1 MARQRR
7 FDRRGAAAGGST
19 RAPGRP
25 GRELPDE
32 PLTRQDVRLIA
43 LVTGVATAVRL
54 IFPVVWSERD
64 ALGSAFYVGDARA
77 FTAFASAIVAG
88 QPFDNGV
95 PFHPPGWAHVLAT
108 FYALAGYDP
117 VRGSPPDPAAIKAF
131 VAVVSGLACGASAVL
146 ARLIGGRLA
155 LTAIAPLAV
164 FHFGHTV
171 QGTVANTEALYGLL
185 LAVLLSSLALATRHG
200 WLDVPDVGATR
211 FGASAAIGA
220 LAGCVA
226 VVRAEFLLGTA
237 LVGIVIARSAAR
249 TSRGLV
255 VAAYAAGVAA
265 SLAPSTV
272 AHWRSI
278 DAFNTRNASRLAAP
292 LPRLAPVTSYGA
304 FSFALANHAEAD
316 GGPNSD
322 HPLLVP
328 ANEDEEARLAAG
340 LLDLSVSSVH
350 RLYVDGYGIGLRWWW
365 EHPADALVLLWRKSR
380 IAYGALG
387 LGYGPLD
394 APVGAEGI
402 RRRVDLVEP
411 EAMWLAPLHLGLL
424 IFGWYRLRRCA
435 PDMAWLFAI
444 PVVTLLASTWLFYGY
459 VRLVVA
465 YMPVLWV
472 LQAVA
477 IAALAAR
484 TGLGR
489 WLEARGGT
497 IAAAILL
504 VGLAAV
510 SAAAIRPRSAVLDG
524 PRGEDGQVF
533 VDETVRVRT
542 LGPEP

>member
-1 MARQRR
+1 M
-7 FDRRGAAAGGST
+7 
-19 RAPGRP
+19 
-25 GRELPDE
+25 
-32 PLTRQDVRLIA
+32 
-43 LVTGVATAVRL
+43 ATAVRL
-54 IFPVVWSERD
+54 LFPAVWSERD
-64 ALGSAFYVGDARA
+64 ALESIFYAGDVRA
-77 FTAFASAIVAG
+77 FTDFAAAIVSG

-95 PFHPPGWAHVLAT
+95 PFHPPGWAHVLAA

-117 VRGSPPDPAAIKAF
+117 ASGAPADPAVIKAF

-146 ARLIGGRLA
+146 ARLCGGRLA
-155 LTAIAPLAV
+155 LAAIAPLAV

-185 LAVLLSSLALATRHG
+185 LAALLSSLVLATRHG
-200 WLDVPDVGATR
+200 WLGVPEPGASR
-211 FGASAAIGA
+211 FGAAAAIGA
-220 LAGCVA
+220 LAGCAA

-237 LVGIVIARSAAR
+237 LVGMLIARSGAR
-249 TSRGLV
+249 PSRGLL

-265 SLAPSTV
+265 SLTPSTV

-278 DAFNTRNASRLAAP
+278 DAFNTRHAARLAAP

-340 LLDLSVSSVH
+340 LLDLSVASVH
-350 RLYVDGYGIGLRWWW
+350 RLYVDGYGLGVRWWW
-365 EHPADALVLLWRKSR
+365 EHPADALVLLGRKSR
-380 IAYGALG
+380 IAYGALA

-394 APVGAEGI
+394 APVGADGT

-411 EAMWLAPLHLGLL
+411 EALWLAPLHLGLL
-424 IFGWYRLRRCA
+424 LFGAYQLRRRA
-435 PDMAWLFAI
+435 PMMAWLFAI

-465 YMPVLWV
+465 YLPVLWV

-477 IAALAAR
+477 IAALAERA
-484 TGLGR
+484 GLGR
-489 WLEARGGT
+489 RLEARGHT
-497 IAAAILL
+497 VAAGILV
-504 VGLAAV
+504 VGLVAV
-510 SAAAIRPRSAVLDG
+510 SVAALRPRIAVLDG
-524 PRGEDGQVF
+524 PRNEDGQVF

-542 LGPEP
+542 QAPK

>member
-1 MARQRR
+1 
-7 FDRRGAAAGGST
+7 
-19 RAPGRP
+19 
-25 GRELPDE
+25 
-32 PLTRQDVRLIA
+32 
-43 LVTGVATAVRL
+43 
-54 IFPVVWSERD
+54 
-64 ALGSAFYVGDARA
+64 
-77 FTAFASAIVAG
+77 
-88 QPFDNGV
+88 
-95 PFHPPGWAHVLAT
+95 
-108 FYALAGYDP
+108 
-117 VRGSPPDPAAIKAF
+117 
-131 VAVVSGLACGASAVL
+131 VSGLACGASALL
-146 ARLIGGRLA
+146 ARLIGGRVTLA
-155 LTAIAPLAV
+155 VIAPLAV

-185 LAVLLSSLALATRHG
+185 LAVLLSSLALATRNG
-200 WLDVPDVGATR
+200 WLDVPAPGPRRVGA
-211 FGASAAIGA
+211 AAATGA
-220 LAGCVA
+220 LAGFAA

-237 LVGIVIARSAAR
+237 LAGIMIARSASR
-249 TSRGLV
+249 SSRGLV

-265 SLAPSTV
+265 SLAPSTA

-278 DAFNTRNASRLAAP
+278 DAFNARNASTLP
-292 LPRLAPVTSYGA
+292 GPVPRLAPVTSYGA

-328 ANEDEEARLAAG
+328 ANEDEEALLAAG
-340 LLDLSVSSVH
+340 QLDLSVSSVY

-365 EHPADALVLLWRKSR
+365 EHPADALVLLSRKSR
-380 IAYGALG
+380 IAYGALA

-394 APVGAEGI
+394 APVGADGV

-424 IFGWYRLRRCA
+424 AFGWYQLRRRA

-477 IAALAAR
+477 IATLAER

-489 WLEARGGT
+489 RLEARG
-497 IAAAILL
+497 AAMAAGVLL

-510 SAAAIRPRSAVLDG
+510 LAAAIRPRSAVLDG
-524 PRGEDGQVF
+524 PRGEDGHVF